1 MCVCN
6 YYIDILSFFIL
17 VLYKGINS
25 LISLTCMPIILFQVK
40 ELGLAVY
47 NCSCLASDLV
57 KIFEVSSKN
66 SAYFLYFS
74 SNVNCKDYHVRL
86 IVRKFLY
93 SYFFKCVSIL
103 CF

>member
-1 MCVCN
+1 MRVCDC
-6 YYIDILSFFIL
+6 YIDVLSFSIS

-25 LISLTCMPIILFQVK
+25 LISLTFMPIILFQVK

-47 NCSCLASDLV
+47 NCSCLASDLA
-57 KIFEVSSKN
+57 KIFEVSLKN

-74 SNVNCKDYHVRL
+74 SNVNGKDYRVHL
-86 IVRKFLY
+86 IERKFLY
-93 SYFFKCVSIL
+93 SYFFKCVIIL